1 VPSALPTRPIDAT
14 LSVTKAAR
22 LLGVH
27 PNTVRA
33 WSDAGRL
40 RYYRINPRGD
50 RRYRLGDLQR
60 FLAAAENTP
69 EISPSQQFQPGSHP
83 RRGGSH
89 LDRHA
94 EIPSDSPDQ
103 ARLRRRADLATV
115 SALGRIAADPETLDE
130 VLREAMLVI
139 RQRGGFR
146 STAIYELRGERFVPR
161 AAAPTNRL
169 PDLPRSYGAL
179 GAALDR
185 AAAGDPGPIERDGH
199 GGLDQSATRDS
210 RGSG

>member
-1 VPSALPTRPIDAT
+1 MNTSLPPRPTDAT

-69 EISPSQQFQPGSHP
+69 EISPTQPFQPGGHP
-83 RRGGSH
+83 RRGSVQP
-89 LDRHA
+89 DRHPDA
-94 EIPSDSPDQ
+94 PPDSADH

-130 VLREAMLVI
+130 VLREATLV
-139 RQRGGFR
+139 
-146 STAIYELRGERFVPR
+146 
-161 AAAPTNRL
+161 
-169 PDLPRSYGAL
+169 
-179 GAALDR
+179 
-185 AAAGDPGPIERDGH
+185 
-199 GGLDQSATRDS
+199 
-210 RGSG
+210 

>member
-1 VPSALPTRPIDAT
+1 MSVVTTILPSRPVDAT

-60 FLAAAENTP
+60 FLAAAETAP
-69 EISPSQQFQPGSHP
+69 DPAPGGGSAFGSQP
-83 RRGGSH
+83 RRSGGMHERGHDGASVADDH
-89 LDRHA
+89 DRPHH
-94 EIPSDSPDQ
+94 
-103 ARLRRRADLATV
+103 RADLATV
-115 SALGRIAADPETLDE
+115 AALGRIAADPETLDE
-130 VLREAMLVI
+130 VLREAAIVI

-146 STAIYELRGERFVPR
+146 
-161 AAAPTNRL
+161 
-169 PDLPRSYGAL
+169 
-179 GAALDR
+179 
-185 AAAGDPGPIERDGH
+185 
-199 GGLDQSATRDS
+199 
-210 RGSG
+210 